1 MSGKSYETLFLSYPI
16 KLFPHGGRNDIPEI
30 ETDVQSMTLQF
41 APAVT
46 YAGPTDAKASHY
58 PTSSPTAT
66 PTPAS
71 YWLADIKH
79 QGIAAFNP
87 DPNYQV
93 FRNVKDFGA
102 KGELNDERMVQF
114 LIF

>member
-1 MSGKSYETLFLSYPI
+1 MKSFLPLAVLSCVAT
-16 KLFPHGGRNDIPEI
+16 KVAATHGGRQEIPEI
-30 ETDVQSMTLQF
+30 EMEVSSMTLQF

-46 YAGPTDAKASHY
+46 YARPADAHCSHY
-58 PTSSPTAT
+58 LTSSPTAT
-66 PTPAS
+66 LTPAS

-87 DPNYQV
+87 DPTYKV

-102 KGELNDERMVQF
+102 TGELNKKGK
-114 LIF
+114 